1 MAKSMLYSDTL
12 TFTEDTLE
20 NIYEGRQK
28 IQCFRVLCAVYSG
41 ILKDDVFREKMS
53 SPSRLRIHLP
63 RAEASIF
70 FSHCVLS
77 RQGGK
82 RPKS

>member
-28 IQCFRVLCAVYSG
+28 FNAFVCSALST
-41 ILKDDVFREKMS
+41 REY
-53 SPSRLRIHLP
+53 
-63 RAEASIF
+63 
-70 FSHCVLS
+70 
-77 RQGGK
+77 
-82 RPKS
+82 